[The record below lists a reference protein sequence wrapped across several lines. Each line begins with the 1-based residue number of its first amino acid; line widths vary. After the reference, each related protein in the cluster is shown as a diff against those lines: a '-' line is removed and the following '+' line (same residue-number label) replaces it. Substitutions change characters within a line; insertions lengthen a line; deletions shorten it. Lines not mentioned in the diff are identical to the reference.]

1 MERQLRLRRDADFAR
16 LRREGR
22 AYHSR
27 WMVLSVATNGLTHN
41 RYGFVT
47 SKQVGNAVQRNRVRR
62 LLREAIR
69 ALHPALHSGY
79 DIVLVARQSLAQEPY
94 SAVLRIVGSQIQ
106 QAGLVMQDR

>member
-27 WMVLSVATNGLTHN
+27 WMVLSVAANGLAHN

-47 SKQVGNAVQRNRVRR
+47 SKQVGKAVQRNRVRR
-62 LLREAIR
+62 VLRAAIR
-69 ALHPALHSGY
+69 ALHPRLYSGY
-79 DIVLVARQSLAQEPY
+79 DVVLIARQALAQEPY
-94 SAVLRIVGSQIQ
+94 TAVLRIVGNQVQ
-106 QAGLVMQDR
+106 QAGLIMQDR

>member
-27 WMVLSVATNGLTHN
+27 WMIVSAAANGLTHN

-47 SKQVGNAVQRNRVRR
+47 SKQVGGAVQRNRVRR
-62 LLREAIR
+62 LLREAVR
-69 ALHPALHSGY
+69 ALHPTLQPGY
-79 DIVLVARQSLAQEPY
+79 DIVLVARQALAQEPY
-94 SAVLRIVGSQIQ
+94 VAVLRIVASQLQ